1 MATAGCTL
9 AEPMLPD
16 LYSDQER
23 HRIIRGYQ
31 KLDGLTDLLREA
43 SRCRACHDAFPDRP
57 DLPVNALVRPLP
69 ALKGDDE
76 IRRYLIRVKRD
87 DTFLRN
93 LMTKATTAEQ
103 VTTKLKGARFA
114 IGVLPWLDRCMLLRR
129 GKSTKLM
136 VVGIDYKHFP
146 VFFDQGRDHCFPLD
160 SYRTRTNVWGK
171 SWRMFWSGLFGQ
183 YDDDAVSAFIA
194 QHGVYFTNSMLC
206 FGGSTDPNDHSREH
220 VECCR
225 RFIER
230 QIEIVRPEV
239 LVSFGDIGAWNVA
252 TILLG
257 HDEGNR
263 VLRRL
268 ASSRHPLREVADM
281 VSSGKMI
288 DGIDVRL
295 RGHRMKFWPLYQPA
309 RRHLH
314 GFEGDYAVLRT
325 LLGS

>member
-1 MATAGCTL
+1 M
-9 AEPMLPD
+9 D
-16 LYSDQER
+16 LYTDQEG
-23 HRIIRGYQ
+23 HRIAQGYQ

-43 SRCRACHDAFPDRP
+43 SRCRACHEAFPDRP

-69 ALKGDDE
+69 ALTTDDE
-76 IRRYLIRVKRD
+76 IRRYLIRVRRD

-103 VTTKLKGARFA
+103 VTTKLKGAKFA
-114 IGVLPWLDRCMLLRR
+114 IGLLPWLDRCMLLRR
-129 GKSTKLM
+129 GKRTKLM

-146 VFFDQGRDHCFPLD
+146 SFFAQGRDHCFPLD

-171 SWRMFWSGLFGQ
+171 SWRMFWSGLFGH
-183 YDDDAVSAFIA
+183 YDDDAVNAFIG
-194 QHGVYFTNSMLC
+194 QHGAYFTNSMLC
-206 FGGSTDPNDHSREH
+206 FGGSEDPNDHPRRY

-225 RFIER
+225 PFIER
-230 QIEIVRPEV
+230 QMEIGRPEV

-257 HDEGNR
+257 HDQDNE
-263 VLRRL
+263 VLQTL
-268 ASSRHPLREVADM
+268 AASRHPLRDM
-281 VSSGKMI
+281 GNMVGRVR
-288 DGIDVRL
+288 DGIDVGV

-314 GFEGDYAVLRT
+314 GFDGDYEVLRG
-325 LLGS
+325 LMGR